1 MYSKENNDPGIS
13 FDPMTCRVPQNCH
26 PSCILNVPLF
36 HLDDIDTIKGN
47 VKYIGFSVDSCALS
61 LNISPLHVL
70 HRSIAAAVQH
80 IDSEILRI
88 LGTILIPED
97 LL

>member
-1 MYSKENNDPGIS
+1 MSLKANNDPGIS
-13 FDPMTCRVPQNCH
+13 FDPMACRVFQNCH
-26 PSCILNVPLF
+26 QSNALNVTDFLP
-36 HLDDIDTIKGN
+36 DGMYDKMGDIKC
-47 VKYIGFSVDSCALS
+47 IGFSVDSCALS

>member
-1 MYSKENNDPGIS
+1 MHLKAHNDPGIS
-13 FDPMTCRVPQNCH
+13 FNPMASRVSQNCH
-26 PSCILNVPLF
+26 PSHELNFPLF
-36 HLDDIDTIKGN
+36 NLDDIDTMKGK
-47 VKYIGFSVDSCALS
+47 VKFTGFSVDSCALS